1 MTLPD
6 GSTLGYDKLALATG
20 SRSRRI
26 DLPGA
31 GTDGV
36 YYLRTVDDA
45 DAILAM
51 LGSANRLAVI
61 GAGWIGLEVTAAARA
76 KDVAVTVVESAEVP
90 LLGALGR
97 EMGQVFADLHAEHG
111 VDFRFGAQIEEITTA
126 DGRATGL
133 RFADGSTVEADAVL
147 VGIGAAPNIE
157 LAREAGLDV
166 ESGVLVD
173 ESLQSSDPDIVAV
186 GDIAEQQHP
195 VLKRRVRVEH
205 WANALNQPAAAAA
218 TMLGQA
224 TPYEN
229 LPYFFTDQYDLGME
243 YVGLGGRDDRV
254 VVRGD
259 KDKREFVAFWLDADN
274 RVKAGMNV
282 NVWDVADTV
291 KALITSGRAVDPD
304 RLADPAVSL
313 GDL

>member
-1 MTLPD
+1 MSAEPTFVVVGGGLAGAKIVEALRDKDFEGTIVLLGTEEHLPYERPPLSKEYLAGKKTLADATTLPASWYRDHNVDLRLGTTVTALDPDAKTVTLPD

-133 RFADGSTVEADAVL
+133 RLADGSTVEANAVL

-157 LAREAGLDV
+157 LAARG
-166 ESGVLVD
+166 G
-173 ESLQSSDPDIVAV
+173 PRRR
-186 GDIAEQQHP
+186 HP
-195 VLKRRVRVEH
+195 ACSWTNRCR
-205 WANALNQPAAAAA
+205 AA
-218 TMLGQA
+218 TPISSPSA
-224 TPYEN
+224 TSPSSSI
-229 LPYFFTDQYDLGME
+229 
-243 YVGLGGRDDRV
+243 RC
-254 VVRGD
+254 
-259 KDKREFVAFWLDADN
+259 
-274 RVKAGMNV
+274 
-282 NVWDVADTV
+282 
-291 KALITSGRAVDPD
+291 
-304 RLADPAVSL
+304 
-313 GDL
+313 